1 MKTWLMYALLAAFFI
16 TIRDVIS
23 LDFIKRY
30 DYVQYMIIANIIIFI
45 GTVIYVFSS
54 GIKVKAPNM
63 KDLIIILVRL
73 SIVYFIID
81 PSVYNSIKH
90 CDNPGYAKS
99 IISLNTLFLFFIFA
113 VMYKSKIDKKK
124 LIGVF
129 SMLFGAYF
137 LASESKA

>member
-16 TIRDVIS
+16 TLRDIIS

-30 DYVQYMIIANIIIFI
+30 DYIQYMIIANIIIFI
-45 GTVIYVFSS
+45 GTIIYVFGS
-54 GIKVKAPNM
+54 GIEIQKPNM
-63 KDLIIILVRL
+63 KDMFIILIRL

-99 IISLNTLFLFFIFA
+99 IISLNTLFLFFIVA
-113 VMYKSKIDKKK
+113 VMYKSKIDKQK
-124 LIGVF
+124 LTGIVA
-129 SMLFGAYF
+129 MLIGAYF
-137 LASESKA
+137 LSKDSKE